1 MHLLFFDGS
10 GADLRMRILIVDD
23 HELIRKG
30 VRSLLQTRPDFEIC
44 GDGVDGQEQEWGF
57 EECRNA
63 YANFEGK

>member
-1 MHLLFFDGS
+1 
-10 GADLRMRILIVDD
+10 MRILIVDD

-30 VRSLLQTRPDFEIC
+30 VRSLLQSRPDFEIC